1 MENRS
6 LSAGG
11 IVIGGM
17 LLAAWLYFFIP
28 NTPGIAPDVTTT
40 GWALWGLLGLA
51 VTGGLF
57 FVRKAGVAGQMVG
70 WMVLGIGIGIVVMAT
85 FVSQRWEGLA
95 AVFTLMGGGLIANA
109 LNTPSNELPP
119 RAKA

>member
-6 LSAGG
+6 LNAGG

-28 NTPGIAPDVTTT
+28 NTPGITPDVTTT

-57 FVRKAGVAGQMVG
+57 FIRKAGVVGQTVG

-85 FVSQRWEGLA
+85 FVSQRWDGLA

-109 LNTPSNELPP
+109 LNTPSNDLPP
-119 RAKA
+119 VPKA